1 MSSKNISV
9 FTRKHEIS
17 MTCLKNA
24 ALNTSLKPMRTKVIL
39 EKSRKWFKI
48 SINELLNVNNYIK
61 ETENFLEAW
70 NHC

>member
-1 MSSKNISV
+1 MSSKNITV
-9 FTRKHEIS
+9 FTRKHKIS

-24 ALNTSLKPMRTKVIL
+24 ALNTSLKPMRNKVIL
-39 EKSRKWFKI
+39 EQSRKWFKI

-61 ETENFLEAW
+61 EIENFLEAW